1 VLQALSRTCQQLR
14 EVQTMQPLT
23 YKRLIN
29 KKTLLEM
36 IPLCDRTIYNMEQRG
51 DFPQRIAL
59 TRRNVVWDL
68 ADIEKWIESRKS
80 LDIKVRRP
88 GED

>member
-1 VLQALSRTCQQLR
+1 M
-14 EVQTMQPLT
+14 QTLT
-23 YKRLIN
+23 NQRLIG
-29 KKTLLEM
+29 KKTLLQM

-51 DFPQRIAL
+51 EFPKRIAL